1 MKYYMRCKT
10 TTGHKYIMRRCED
23 EVLER
28 MTFHAFLVILPA
40 LSVFAMAA
48 AAGVIT
54 W

>member
-28 MTFHAFLVILPA
+28 LTFHSILLILPV
-40 LSVFAMAA
+40 LSILAFVA
-48 AAGVIT
+48 AAGILF
-54 W
+54 